1 MIQVPLNITLFYKN
15 MFSNIIQSDAGKQ
28 KYNFYMQFAPACQK
42 QHKRERGKQATWYGL
57 L

>member
-42 QHKRERGKQATWYGL
+42 QHKRERGKQATWYVL